1 MLLSS
6 TGKETIMAT
15 LTRRN
20 FVQSALGA
28 GAMLGLWGCSEGDAG
43 TDTGA
48 DAGSEQGEDGVAA
61 SDTEGLV
68 APEGLA
74 ISAAAWSY
82 DSDADVY
89 YQIGVPYC
97 TSPEAEDYESM
108 GIYVPGA
115 YFSATENGDG
125 TYTCAIDEAGTVG
138 GWTATTAPVVMPINT
153 AGYSAQKAPASYSSN
168 GLSDYLEAGLVYV
181 YAGCRGRDITE
192 AAGNA
197 PWGVTDL
204 KAAVRTL
211 RCNTSVVPGNM
222 DRIFSF
228 GHSGGGAQSAVLGA
242 TGDAAGYE
250 PYLEQIGA
258 ALTDANGAA
267 VSDAI
272 FGAMC
277 WCPITNLDQADAA
290 YEWNMGQFASSGTRA
305 EGTFTEALSKDLAAS
320 YADYIN
326 ELGLVD
332 EAGASL
338 SLSDGGEGIATAGSY
353 YDHVI
358 AVIEDSLNTFLANTE
373 FPYTP
378 SNSFSA
384 DMGAGGGGAPSGDGP
399 SGDEGTPP
407 DGGPSGD
414 EGAPPDGGSSDDEGL
429 SGTPGVSQE
438 SSSSDSTTYE
448 TATAYIAHL
457 NESATWVEYSEGT
470 NTALVTS
477 LAGFVSAC
485 KSPTKAVGAFDDLDR
500 GQAENA
506 VFGNGAGVSLH
517 FDTAMRDLLVANADA
532 YAELESWDSGYPD
545 AFASDIEL
553 TDALGS
559 TSVERQN
566 LYNPL
571 FYLSEG
577 YEGAGTSTPAEQWR
591 IRTGITQGDT
601 ALTTEINLALAA
613 AAAVGQDAVDF
624 ATVWGLGHTTA
635 EITGDSTEN
644 FISWVE
650 ECSK

>member
-1 MLLSS
+1 M
-6 TGKETIMAT
+6 TTM
-15 LTRRN
+15 TRRN
-20 FVQSALGA
+20 FVEAALGT
-28 GAMLGLWGCSEGDAG
+28 GAALGLWGCSNAAETDDVVEAETETEDAAV
-43 TDTGA
+43 DDAPEA
-48 DAGSEQGEDGVAA
+48 DASE
-61 SDTEGLV
+61 LV

-74 ISAAAWSY
+74 ISASAWSY
-82 DSDADVY
+82 SADDDVY

-97 TSPEAEDYESM
+97 TAPQATTYESM

-115 YFSATENGDG
+115 YFQATENGDG
-125 TYTCAIDEAGTVG
+125 TYTCAIDESGAKGSY
-138 GWTATTAPVVMPINT
+138 TAKTAPVVMPINT
-153 AGYSAQKAPASYSSN
+153 AGYSAQKAPTSYDGSRVSE
-168 GLSDYLEAGLVYV
+168 YLEAGLIYV

-211 RCNTSVVPGNM
+211 RCNASVVPGDM
-222 DRIFSF
+222 DHIFSF

-250 PYLEQIGA
+250 PYLSQIGA
-258 ALTDANGAA
+258 ALTDANGLA

-305 EGTFTEALSKDLAAS
+305 EGTFTEALSKDLAAT

-338 SLSDGGEGIATAGSY
+338 SLADGGEGVATSGSY
-353 YDHVI
+353 YNHVM

-384 DMGAGGGGAPSGDGP
+384 DMGAGGGGMGGAPSGGGP
-399 SGDEGTPP
+399 SSGGTPP

-414 EGAPPDGGSSDDEGL
+414 GAPSGEM

-438 SSSSDSTTYE
+438 SASTDSTTYE
-448 TATAYIAHL
+448 TAADYIAHL
-457 NESATWVEYSEGT
+457 NDAAGIEWIEYSEGSG
-470 NTALVTS
+470 TALVTS
-477 LAGFVSAC
+477 LAGFVASC

-517 FDTAMRDLLVANADA
+517 FDTTMRDLLAENADTYAALSDWDGSYPQA
-532 YAELESWDSGYPD
+532 YAD
-545 AFASDIEL
+545 DIEL
-553 TDALGS
+553 TDALGT
-559 TSVERQN
+559 TSAERQN

-571 FYLSEG
+571 YYLSEG
-577 YEGAGTSTPAEQWR
+577 YEGAGTSTPAAHWR

-613 AAAVGQDAVDF
+613 AAAVGKDAVDF

-635 EITGDSTEN
+635 EVTGDSTSN
-644 FISWVE
+644 FIAWIE
-650 ECSK
+650 DCCK